1 MLLVSLSDEAVGFKG
16 AVSSREVE
24 AELQKPEG
32 SFKGAPKELTAPALA
47 LAALFAPAVVP
58 SEYTGGF
65 APMALEVFSLEQQ
78 ERVKKWRERPIG
90 QFVMEVYRLH
100 RMRCVP

>member
-1 MLLVSLSDEAVGFKG
+1 M
-16 AVSSREVE
+16 E

-32 SFKGAPKELTAPALA
+32 CFKGAPEVLTAPALA

-65 APMALEVFSLEQQ
+65 APMAPEVFSEEQQ
-78 ERVKKWRERPIG
+78 ERVRQWRARPIG
-90 QFVMEVYRLH
+90 QFTMEVYRRH